1 MYNFLLLIIFKL
13 SLAST
18 FNSALLDSLYSDQ
31 KWILDKNLE
40 DGSEIYIKNI
50 DNTSLQAIKISRNIE
65 INPIKILNLIKDVQN
80 YNLILT
86 SSPNV
91 LTTPIISEN
100 EIIAKQSISI
110 PIFSDL
116 YYFFKI
122 YESDNRV
129 YWLLQNSDN
138 YKQYHTA
145 GYPLSTGCGGWD
157 YQIQDNGIYTINY
170 RLIFDIEQYPNW
182 IVNYI
187 NYYSLLNVYNDV
199 ITAASKQD
207 FK

>member
-86 SSPNV
+86 SSKCFDY
-91 LTTPIISEN
+91 T
-100 EIIAKQSISI
+100 
-110 PIFSDL
+110 
-116 YYFFKI
+116 YYF
-122 YESDNRV
+122 
-129 YWLLQNSDN
+129 
-138 YKQYHTA
+138 
-145 GYPLSTGCGGWD
+145 
-157 YQIQDNGIYTINY
+157 
-170 RLIFDIEQYPNW
+170 
-182 IVNYI
+182 
-187 NYYSLLNVYNDV
+187 
-199 ITAASKQD
+199 
-207 FK
+207 